1 MKKIFVSII
10 LFLMIFPSILA
21 LNLNIEKQSSNEVM
35 IAELKNAVIFN
46 LKITNIGASDNF
58 EFYNILGFDMLP
70 TEKIS
75 ISEGQTKD
83 IQIKIFPREGIKHRG
98 FYTLKYFIRGQEPS
112 NLEEQELTF
121 KLIDLKDAF
130 EIGSGEVDPES
141 NSIKIYVHNKVNFEF
156 DEIKAKF
163 NSAFFNFE
171 RNFSLEANE
180 KREFS
185 VQLNK
190 EDFRKL
196 MAGFYT
202 LKAEINVQD
211 QKTELEGIIKFIEK
225 NVLTTTKKHYGFII
239 NTQIIEKINE
249 GNVLVDSETVL
260 KKNIVSR
267 LFTSFSPQ
275 PDIVERQGLI
285 VYYTWNK
292 KIKPGETL
300 EINVKTNWLLPL
312 LVILFIVVIVVLVK
326 QCSKTNLSLRKKVSF
341 VKAKGGEFAL
351 KVSIL
356 VNAKKYVERISIID
370 KLPMLVKVYERFGGE
385 KPTRINEKNRRIEW
399 TFEKLEEGETR
410 MLSYIIY
417 SKIGILGKFALPSAT
432 AVYERDGKISE
443 TTSNRA
449 FFIAEQRKGDIED

>member
-1 MKKIFVSII
+1 MKKIFILTILILLILPPVLAINVS
-10 LFLMIFPSILA
+10 
-21 LNLNIEKQSSNEVM
+21 IEKQSSNEVM

-46 LKITNIGASDNF
+46 LKITNLDASDNF

-83 IQIKIFPREGIKHRG
+83 VQIKIFPREGIKHRG

-112 NLEEQELTF
+112 DLEEQELTF

-156 DEIKAKF
+156 DEIKARF

-239 NTQIIEKINE
+239 NTQVIEKTNE

-260 KKNIVSR
+260 KKNIISR

-285 VYYTWNK
+285 VYYTWSK

-300 EINVKTNWLLPL
+300 EIIVKTNWLLPL
-312 LVILFIVVIVVLVK
+312 LVILFVVVIVILVK

-341 VKAKGGEFAL
+341 VRAKGGEFAL

-356 VNAKKYVERISIID
+356 VNAKKYVERISVID
-370 KLPMLVKVYERFGGE
+370 KLPMLVKIYERFGGE
-385 KPTRINEKNRRIEW
+385 KPTRINERNRRIEW

-410 MLSYIIY
+410 MSDYGYPCCIMLWE
-417 SKIGILGKFALPSAT
+417 G
-432 AVYERDGKISE
+432 R
-443 TTSNRA
+443 
-449 FFIAEQRKGDIED
+449 FIRTGTGA

>member
-225 NVLTTTKKHYGFII
+225 NVLTITKKHYGFII

>member
-1 MKKIFVSII
+1 
-10 LFLMIFPSILA
+10 MIFPSILA